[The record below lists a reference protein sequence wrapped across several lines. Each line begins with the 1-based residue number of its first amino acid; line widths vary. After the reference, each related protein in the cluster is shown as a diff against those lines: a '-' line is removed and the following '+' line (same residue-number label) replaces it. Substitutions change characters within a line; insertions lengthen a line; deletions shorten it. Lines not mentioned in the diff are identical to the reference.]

1 MRLDAHH
8 DDTDKSPSQQTDP
21 RGAQRILARET
32 WTQTAQRGD
41 VVLVP
46 FPFTDLTRQKARP
59 AVVISSERFNA
70 SSADVVLVAISSR
83 LPASPNDT
91 DLIMR
96 HSSTGFQ
103 ATGLRVSSVIRTTKL
118 VTLQQSLIYTTLGK
132 LDSRMIGEVDGR
144 LARAVGLQTLSDA
157 LRARQ
162 AAEARVETLT
172 ARVNDLE
179 ERLTKS
185 QPSTLP

>member
-1 MRLDAHH
+1 MTL
-8 DDTDKSPSQQTDP
+8 
-21 RGAQRILARET
+21 
-32 WTQTAQRGD
+32 QRGN

-59 AVVISSERFNA
+59 AVVISPERFNA
-70 SSADVVLVAISSR
+70 SSADVVLVAISSQ

-91 DLIMR
+91 DLILR
-96 HSSTGFQ
+96 HASTGFQ

-132 LDSRMIGEVDGR
+132 LDNRLIDELDDR
-144 LARAVGLQTLSDA
+144 LARAVGLQTLGDE
-157 LRARQ
+157 LTARR
-162 AAEARVETLT
+162 AAEVQVEALT
-172 ARVNDLE
+172 TRVNDLE

-185 QPSTLP
+185 QPSTYS